1 MNPFASLAR
10 PEHTGANRCWPC
22 TAINL
27 VAVVLAAA
35 LVSGLFPFAGP
46 LVLVGGLALVYVRGY
61 VVPYTPRF
69 GPRIA
74 ASLPWEFGHATDDG
88 VDSDSLADGADP
100 EDMLAAL
107 FEAGVLGEAP
117 DGDIALDESFRAD
130 WEDRMSELR
139 TLSDPALADRVDD
152 AAPAGVDASAHGDRI
167 LLDGDRDNWLSRAV
181 AIAEVA
187 AIEILADYDV
197 PDAVRAPAAEPLRT
211 LIETCPVC
219 GGDVRETTLRNC
231 CGGPGSTQR
240 KPGRLVLA
248 CADCDTVVHE
258 FRETAAER
266 TVAADDS

>member
-1 MNPFASLAR
+1 MNPLAALAR

-27 VAVVLAAA
+27 VAVLLAAA

-46 LVLVGGLALVYVRGY
+46 LVLAGGLALVYLRGY
-61 VVPYTPRF
+61 VVPYTPEF
-69 GPRIA
+69 GPKVA
-74 ASLPWEFGHATDDG
+74 AYLPWEFGHATDDG
-88 VDSDSLADGADP
+88 VDSNSLADGADA
-100 EDMLAAL
+100 EDLLAAL
-107 FEAGVLGEAP
+107 FDAGVLVEAA
-117 DGDIALDESFRAD
+117 DGDIALEETFRAD
-130 WEDRMSELR
+130 WTDRMAEVR
-139 TLSDPALADRVDD
+139 TLSDPALADRVGD
-152 AAPAGVDASAHGDRI
+152 AAPPGVTASAHGDRI

-187 AIEILADYDV
+187 AIETLAERDV
-197 PDAVRAPAAEPLRT
+197 PESVRVPAAEPLRT
-211 LIETCPVC
+211 LLGTCPVC

-266 TVAADDS
+266 AAEADAE